1 VVEHLDDTGVDED
14 TGRDAVEDADG
25 EEGGAGVGVVG
36 GVYSHTD
43 RDTDGGDELC
53 PEDDQ

>member
-1 VVEHLDDTGVDED
+1 MVEHLDDAGIDED
-14 TGRDAVEDADG
+14 TGGDAVEDADG

-43 RDTDGGDELC
+43 RDTDWGDELL
-53 PEDDQ
+53 EGGR